1 MMEIS
6 ELDYA
11 PTKNTQL
18 PGCSRSGN
26 KYTVSRDI
34 ISFSIPDSTLIVDP
48 MIGVSTGRAEQSLP
62 APVFCASFSSLHF

>member
-48 MIGVSTGRAEQSLP
+48 MIGVSTYR
-62 APVFCASFSSLHF
+62 